1 MTTVNQKHP
10 VDPTDIFLRSHV
22 MTLSS
27 VMRSHSC
34 GISAALG
41 QEDLNLPTFV
51 KIGEPTDEDSA
62 RLSSD
67 IHQRS
72 TAFGEQQDRE
82 NHGIIN
88 HPDPPPCN

>member
-1 MTTVNQKHP
+1 MKTRAPRRTTHARTEQV
-10 VDPTDIFLRSHV
+10 FLRLFVWTHS
-22 MTLSS
+22 LSLF
-27 VMRSHSC
+27 
-34 GISAALG
+34 AALG